1 MDCVVRQR
9 RFAEQDIAAANA
21 ADLNLIIADLGI
33 KNVKRCA
40 LDDDLSEV
48 VILVAI
54 TNAELF
60 SCLTARD
67 TPMPCDFDGDL
78 TVEGKLNFLVGTVPP
93 TGTVAKTSRSFWRLR
108 NDVQVG
114 CIASLQ
120 RLAILNK
127 RKLAGVIRNS
137 TDRVEQSLLFFNR

>member
-1 MDCVVRQR
+1 MPDNDAATQLHIKLINLFPRQNRQRVSCWRQAQITDVVRCSAKTLDCVVRQR

-60 SCLTARD
+60 I
-67 TPMPCDFDGDL
+67 
-78 TVEGKLNFLVGTVPP
+78 V
-93 TGTVAKTSRSFWRLR
+93 
-108 NDVQVG
+108 
-114 CIASLQ
+114 
-120 RLAILNK
+120 
-127 RKLAGVIRNS
+127 
-137 TDRVEQSLLFFNR
+137 